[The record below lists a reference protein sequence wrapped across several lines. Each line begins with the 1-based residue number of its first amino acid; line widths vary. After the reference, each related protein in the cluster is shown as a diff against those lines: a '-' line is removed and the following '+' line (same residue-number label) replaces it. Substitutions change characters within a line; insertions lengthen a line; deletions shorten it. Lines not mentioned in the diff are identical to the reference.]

1 MGRRKLKEG
10 EEGGGRVT
18 VRWGLIVGRRR
29 RRRRRA
35 KKEGKSWRESNG

>member
-29 RRRRRA
+29 RRA